1 MGNNLMQTDLSVW
14 GMYQHADIVVKC
26 VMIGLILASVVTWAI
41 FFSKSVEFFNQKRRL
56 KREQQLL
63 AEARSLNQAND
74 IAADF
79 GSKSLS
85 LHLLN
90 EAQNELELSEG
101 SDDNEGI
108 KERTSFRLER
118 RVAAV
123 GRQMGRGNGYLA
135 TIGAISPFVG
145 LFGTVWGIMNSFI
158 GIAQTQTTNL
168 AVVAPGIAE
177 ALLATAIGL
186 VAAIPA
192 VVIYN
197 VFARQIGGFK
207 AMLGDVAAQVLLLQS
222 RDLDLEASAAA
233 HPVRVAQK
241 LRAGSCPMAM
251 HLNENLDDNG
261 EMHDINVTP
270 FIDVML
276 VLLIIFMVAAPLA
289 TVDVKVNL
297 PASTSTPQPRPEKP
311 VYLSVKADN
320 SMFIGNDPVTDET
333 MITALN
339 ALTEG
344 KKDTTIFFRAD
355 KTVDY
360 ETLMKVMDTLHQAG
374 YLKIGLVGEETAKAK

>member
-1 MGNNLMQTDLSVW
+1 
-14 GMYQHADIVVKC
+14 
-26 VMIGLILASVVTWAI
+26 
-41 FFSKSVEFFNQKRRL
+41 
-56 KREQQLL
+56 
-63 AEARSLNQAND
+63 
-74 IAADF
+74 
-79 GSKSLS
+79 
-85 LHLLN
+85 
-90 EAQNELELSEG
+90 
-101 SDDNEGI
+101 
-108 KERTSFRLER
+108 
-118 RVAAV
+118 
-123 GRQMGRGNGYLA
+123 
-135 TIGAISPFVG
+135 
-145 LFGTVWGIMNSFI
+145 
-158 GIAQTQTTNL
+158 
-168 AVVAPGIAE
+168 
-177 ALLATAIGL
+177 
-186 VAAIPA
+186 
-192 VVIYN
+192 
-197 VFARQIGGFK
+197 
-207 AMLGDVAAQVLLLQS
+207 
-222 RDLDLEASAAA
+222 
-233 HPVRVAQK
+233 
-241 LRAGSCPMAM
+241 MAM

-374 YLKIGLVGEETAKAK
+374 YLKIGLVGEERQVTGTEKGAFLGKAGGHEHGETTVNQQALDPENILNPGKIFAL